1 MRKLTHIVTDGE
13 DGRRLGSLLTG
24 PLGLSRH
31 RVSSLKFSG
40 GILLDGQA
48 AHTGAA
54 VHAGQVVEILL
65 TDGPS
70 DLTPYDLPLIIP
82 YRDQDLLIVDKP
94 APLPAIHSARQDA
107 RTLENAVYAAL
118 GCPADFCYRPV
129 SRLDKGTSGLMPVA
143 LNAHMHARMQKLLHT
158 PDYAREYL
166 AVVEGAPPENAGVC
180 DAPIGHGEGV
190 RRVVTPDGK
199 PCRTHYR
206 VLKRA
211 NGRCLLWL
219 RLDTGRTHQ
228 IRVHMAHLGCP
239 VAGDGLYGT
248 ALPALP
254 GRFALHSAR
263 LAFTHPLTGAH
274 IALESPLPE
283 ELAGLMGQ
291 RQGP

>member
-1 MRKLTHIVTDGE
+1 MRKLTHTVTEGE
-13 DGRRLGSLLTG
+13 AGRRLAAILTG
-24 PLGLSRH
+24 PMQLSRH

-40 GILLDGQA
+40 GIRLDGQS
-48 AHTGAA
+48 AHTGLT
-54 VHAGQVVEILL
+54 VHAGQTVEVLL

-70 DLTPYDLPLIIP
+70 GLIPYELPLSVP

-143 LNAHMHARMQKLLHT
+143 LNAHMHARMQRLLHT

-166 AVVEGAPPENAGVC
+166 AVVEGAPPERAGVC

-190 RRVVTPDGK
+190 RRVVTPEGK

-206 VLKRA
+206 ILEQA
-211 NGRCLLWL
+211 HGRSLLWL

-228 IRVHMAHLGCP
+228 IRVHMAFLGCP
-239 VAGDGLYGT
+239 VAGDGLYGSPL
-248 ALPALP
+248 AELP

-263 LAFTHPLTGAH
+263 LAFTHPLTGER

-283 ELAGLMGQ
+283 EVRALLAQ
-291 RQGP
+291 ENAP

>member
-1 MRKLTHIVTDGE
+1 MRKLCHRVTADE
-13 DGRRLGSLLTG
+13 DGRRLGALLTG
-24 PLGLSRH
+24 AMGLSQH

-40 GILLDGQA
+40 GIRLDGQH
-48 AHTGAA
+48 AHTGVT
-54 VHAGQVVEILL
+54 VHAGQTVEILL
-65 TDGPS
+65 TDGPA
-70 DLTPYDLPLIIP
+70 DLIPYDLPLFLP

-94 APLPAIHSARQDA
+94 APLPAIHSARQDE

-143 LNAHMHARMQKLLHT
+143 LNAPMHAWMQKLLHT

-166 AVVEGAPPENAGVC
+166 AVVEGAPPREAGIC

-190 RRVVTPDGK
+190 RRVVTPTGK

-206 VLKRA
+206 ILEQSQ
-211 NGRCLLWL
+211 GRSLLWL

-239 VAGDGLYGT
+239 VAGDGLYG
-248 ALPALP
+248 APLPELP

-263 LAFTHPLTGAH
+263 LAFTHPLTGER
-274 IALESPLPE
+274 IVLESPLPE
-283 ELAGLMGQ
+283 ALRGLLTQ
-291 RQGP
+291 EIAP

>member
-1 MRKLTHIVTDGE
+1 MRKLTHIVTDAE
-13 DGRRLGSLLTG
+13 DGRRLAAILTG
-24 PLGLSRH
+24 ALKLSRH

-40 GILLDGQA
+40 GILLEGQS
-48 AHTGAA
+48 AHTGVT
-54 VHAGQVVEILL
+54 VHAGQRVEILL

-70 DLTPYDLPLIIP
+70 DLAPYALALNIP

-94 APLPAIHSARQDA
+94 APLPAIHSARQDGH
-107 RTLENAVYAAL
+107 TLENAVYAAL

-143 LNAHMHARMQKLLHT
+143 LNAHMHDRMQRLLHT

-166 AVVEGAPPENAGVC
+166 AVVEGAPPETAGVC
-180 DAPIGHGEGV
+180 EAPIGQGEGV
-190 RRVVTPDGK
+190 RRVVTPEGK

-206 VLKRA
+206 ILEQA
-211 NGRCLLWL
+211 NGRSLLWL

-239 VAGDGLYGT
+239 VAGDALYGT
-248 ALPALP
+248 PLPQLP

-263 LAFTHPLTGAH
+263 LAFAHPLTGAR
-274 IALESPLPE
+274 ICLESPLPE
-283 ELAGLMGQ
+283 ALQSLLEK
-291 RQGP
+291 